1 MIKYFLI
8 VSAILNSILLMSV
21 LGVVPF
27 LLYLSLLVIVGL
39 IWFVFHLMNKLE
51 DVAED
56 MEELFVGF
64 YEFSER
70 LQDIH
75 ELEMFYGEPV
85 LQELMD
91 HAKKVVEDIEE
102 YKSTYDEGNELE
114 DFASEEEDGEN
125 REDGENDADPS

>member
-21 LGVVPF
+21 LGIIPF
-27 LLYLSLLVIVGL
+27 LLYLSLLVIIGL
-39 IWFVFHLMNKLE
+39 VWFVFHLMNKLE

-102 YKSTYDEGNELE
+102 YKATYDEGNELE
-114 DFASEEEDGEN
+114 DFANEEEN